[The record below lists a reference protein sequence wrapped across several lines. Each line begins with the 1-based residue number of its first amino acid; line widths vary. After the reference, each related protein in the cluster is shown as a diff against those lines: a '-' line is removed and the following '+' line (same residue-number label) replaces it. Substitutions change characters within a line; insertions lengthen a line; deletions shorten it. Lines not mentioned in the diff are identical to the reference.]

1 MTIIDAV
8 TDELCMWTIFHGAIE
23 APDKFIAR
31 LFVSDRPTST
41 AFVCDTL
48 EETRD
53 ILNRLYP
60 GLYCIC
66 RHAYDHPSVVETW
79 V

>member
-1 MTIIDAV
+1 MTMIDAV
-8 TDELCMWTIFHGAIE
+8 TDELCVWTIFHGAIE

-31 LFVSDRPTST
+31 LFVGDRPTNT
-41 AFVCDTL
+41 AFACDTL

-60 GLYCIC
+60 DLYCML
-66 RHAYDHPSVVETW
+66 RHTYDHPSVIETW
-79 V
+79 L

>member
-8 TDELCMWTIFHGAIE
+8 TDELCTWTIFYDVIE
-23 APDKFIAR
+23 ARGKYVAR
-31 LFVSDRPTST
+31 LFVGDRSTTT
-41 AFVCDTL
+41 AFFCDTL
-48 EETRD
+48 EETRE
-53 ILNRLYP
+53 ILSRIYP

-79 V
+79 I